1 MRFFLFLT
9 LFGCAGPT
17 TESSSSPR
25 GPRAD
30 EHLAAARREDA
41 RANELVQWPQPTFGN
56 PAGQDQPQFVWSG
69 SWDTV
74 QEHHRHAEEHRTA
87 AARLEAEYEDACRDT
102 PAEQV
107 MTSPLQRYGI
117 GGSATA
123 TGALV
128 LLAPEAGPPERLLT
142 AMRCHRA
149 WMMLGRTDM
158 DDCPLDV
165 PGLRVTAKGQAN
177 EIQLELSV
185 DDKKWIPEL
194 QRRAAHDLEMASQH
208 LHQEAP

>member
-1 MRFFLFLT
+1 MRSQALL
-9 LFGCAGPT
+9 LLAACAGPT
-17 TESSSSPR
+17 TETSSGPR

-30 EHLAAARREDA
+30 EHLVAARQEDA
-41 RANELVQWPQPTFGN
+41 RANELVQWPQPVYGN
-56 PAGQDQPQFVWSG
+56 PGGLDQSPFVWGG

-74 QEHHRHAEEHRTA
+74 QEHRRHAAEHRTA
-87 AARLEAEYEDACRDT
+87 AAQLEAEYEEACGDR
-102 PAEQV
+102 P
-107 MTSPLQRYGI
+107 MTEVSVSPLQRYGI
-117 GGSATA
+117 GGSPTA

-128 LLAPEAGPPERLLT
+128 LLSTDAGPPERLLA

-165 PGLRVTAKGQAN
+165 PGLKVSARGGEH
-177 EIQLELSV
+177 EIQLDLRV

-194 QRRAAHDLEMASQH
+194 QRRAAHDLEMAGKH
-208 LHQEAP
+208 P